1 MLSVK
6 SLGAADSGIAQ
17 YYEHLGADD
26 YYTEGG
32 EPPGEW
38 HGRMSGAIGL
48 NGYVRPG
55 QLQRLFE
62 GYDPETGEALASNSG
77 QGHKAGWD
85 CTFSAPKSVSV
96 AWGLADEDLQQSIA
110 DAHDAAVRA
119 GLDYLENKAFSSRD
133 RDGGQPLQGIIAATF
148 QHGTSREQ
156 DPQLHTHCAIAN
168 LGLREDG
175 TVCALDFD
183 SRWKMAAGA
192 VYRAELAKRI
202 QELGFKVER
211 DAKSFKLSAV
221 PEPICKLFSKR
232 RKQIESYLT
241 EKGFESAKAANV
253 AALATRKSKE
263 SPDRGI
269 LKAQWLREAEQAGYS
284 PEALKAMLTP
294 AQSIAHE
301 QPKLDIPSLISGLTQ
316 QESTFT
322 RQQLEAVIAVE
333 AQGIHGASEIS
344 AIVERA
350 VRQRLASQ
358 ELDGLIELESPA
370 GSAKSRRTIS
380 IYTTREMLALEQE
393 AIASAVDRRGDRRHV
408 VSADAKLFAG
418 LSEEQAQAVRH
429 VTRESG
435 GIACVRGLAG
445 TGKSFMLG
453 RAREAW
459 ESAGFDV
466 LGCALAGKAADGL
479 LVGSGIKSQT
489 LHSLLSE
496 LDSGS
501 RGLSENSVLVMDEAG
516 MVGTRQLHRLLKHV
530 NAVSAKLVMV
540 GDHQQLQPIDAG
552 GLFRRI
558 SDDVGYAEL
567 NDMRRQKDESDRETI
582 KRLIGGD
589 SVEVIKRLV
598 EAGQLQVKNDDQVA
612 EAMVNDWYQHRDAQ
626 KPGESL
632 MLAGTRAEVGQLN
645 RLARTQLA
653 EQGHLHSEITIE
665 TAHGDREFSVGDRI
679 IFGRNNRALGVKNGQ
694 LGTLESWH
702 LDPRGGN
709 LEMTVRLDTGVAVI
723 LDPAEYG
730 HLDHGYAMSVHKSQ
744 GVTADNVTVLI
755 SESMT
760 DQEWSYVAVSRHRRR
775 LRVFVPE
782 GLDEGLSQNMG
793 RSRQKGLA
801 SDYCVASSS
810 ATRSP
815 YMLEH

>member
-32 EPPGEW
+32 EPPGQW
-38 HGRMSGAIGL
+38 HGRLSGALGL
-48 NGYVRPG
+48 SGNVRPG

-77 QGHKAGWD
+77 ELHKAGWD
-85 CTFSAPKSVSV
+85 CTFSAPKSVSI
-96 AWGLADEDLQQSIA
+96 AWGLADEDLQEKIA

-119 GLDYLENKAFSSRD
+119 GLDYLEKNAFSSRD
-133 RDGGQPLQGIIAATF
+133 RDGGSPLQGIIAATF
-148 QHGTSREQ
+148 QHSTSREQ

-168 LGLREDG
+168 LGLRADG

-192 VYRAELAKRI
+192 VFRAELAQRM
-202 QELGFKVER
+202 QQLGYGIER
-211 DAKSFKLSAV
+211 DAKSFRLSEI
-221 PEPICKLFSKR
+221 PDGLCRQFSKR
-232 RKQIESYLT
+232 RKQIESYLD
-241 EKGFESAKAANV
+241 EHGFDSAKAANV

-284 PEALKAMLTP
+284 LETIKAMLTP
-294 AQSIAHE
+294 RQAVE
-301 QPKLDIPSLISGLTQ
+301 CGQPKLDIPSIISSLTQ
-316 QESTFT
+316 NESTFT
-322 RQQLEAVIAVE
+322 RQQLEAAIAVE
-333 AQGIHGASEIS
+333 AQGVAGASKIS
-344 AIVERA
+344 IIVQRA
-350 VRQRLASQ
+350 VEDGLASL
-358 ELDGLIELESPA
+358 ETDGLIELESLA
-370 GSAKSRRTIS
+370 GSKASRRTTCIF
-380 IYTTREMLALEQE
+380 TTREMLQLEQD
-393 AIASAVDRRGDRRHV
+393 AIVAAVGRTGDRRHV
-408 VSADAKLFAG
+408 VLVDQKLLAG

-429 VTRESG
+429 ITQVSG
-435 GIACVRGLAG
+435 GVACVRGLAG

-459 ESAGFDV
+459 EAAGFVV

-479 LVGSGIKSQT
+479 QKGSGIKSQT
-489 LHSLLSE
+489 LHSLLAE
-496 LDSGS
+496 LDAGS
-501 RGLSENSVLVMDEAG
+501 RVLTESSIIVLDEAG
-516 MVGTRQLHRLLKHV
+516 MVGTRQLHRLLQHV
-530 NAVSAKLVMV
+530 NQSGSKLVMV

-558 SDDVGYAEL
+558 SDDVGYATL
-567 NDMRRQKDESDRETI
+567 SDIRRQNDESDRETI
-582 KRLIGGD
+582 KRLISGD
-589 SVEVIKRLV
+589 AINTIQRLSD
-598 EAGQLQVKNDDQVA
+598 AGQLRVERDDQVA
-612 EAMVNDWYQHRDAQ
+612 RTMVADWLANRDPLR
-626 KPGESL
+626 PGESL

-645 RLARTQLA
+645 RLARQQLA
-653 EQGHLHSEITIE
+653 EKGLLHSELTIITE
-665 TAHGDREFSVGDRI
+665 RGEREFSIGDRI
-679 IFGRNNRALGVKNGQ
+679 IFGRNSRQMGVKNGL

-709 LEMTVRLDTGVAVI
+709 LEMTIRLDTGAAVI
-723 LDPAEYG
+723 FNPGEYG

-744 GVTADNVTVLI
+744 GVTADNVSVLI

-760 DQEWSYVAVSRHRRR
+760 DQEWSYVAVSRHRER

-782 GLDEGLSQNMG
+782 GLDDGLAQSIG

-801 SDYCVASSS
+801 SDYRVASSS
-810 ATRSP
+810 ATRTP
-815 YMLEH
+815 CVLEH

>member
-1 MLSVK
+1 VLSVK
-6 SLGAADSGIAQ
+6 SLGAADSGIAS

-26 YYTEGG
+26 YYTECG

-38 HGRMSGAIGL
+38 HGRLSGALGL
-48 NGYVRPG
+48 DGNVRPG
-55 QLQRLFE
+55 QLKRLFE

-96 AWGLADEDLQQSIA
+96 VWGLADEDLQQKIA

-119 GLDYLENKAFSSRD
+119 GLDYLECTAFSSRD
-133 RDGGQPLQGIIAATF
+133 RDSSSPLQGIIAATF
-148 QHGTSREQ
+148 QHRASREL

-168 LGLREDG
+168 LGLRTDG
-175 TVCALDFD
+175 TICALDFD

-192 VYRAELAKRI
+192 VYRAELARGM
-202 QELGFKVER
+202 QELGFQVER
-211 DAKSFKLSAV
+211 DAKSFKLSEI
-221 PEPICKLFSKR
+221 PDGLCRQFSKR
-232 RKQIESYLT
+232 RQQIQTHLEENGYS
-241 EKGFESAKAANV
+241 SAKAANV

-263 SPDRGI
+263 SPNRGI
-269 LKAQWLREAEQAGYS
+269 LKAQWQREAEEAGYS
-284 PEALKAMLTP
+284 LETIKQMLSPQAPVKP
-294 AQSIAHE
+294 AQ
-301 QPKLDIPSLISGLTQ
+301 KLDIPSIISVLTQ

-322 RQQLEAVIAVE
+322 RQQLEAAIAVE
-333 AQGIHGASEIS
+333 CQGRFGASEIS

-350 VRQRLASQ
+350 VQQGMASQ
-358 ELDGLIELESPA
+358 ELDGLIELKSPA

-380 IYTTREMLALEQE
+380 IYTTREMLALEQD
-393 AIASAVDRRGDRRHV
+393 AIAAAVDRKVDRRQV
-408 VSADAKLFAG
+408 VLLDKKLLSG
-418 LSEEQAQAVRH
+418 LSDEQVQAVRH
-429 VTRESG
+429 ITQESG
-435 GIACVRGLAG
+435 GVACVRGLAG

-479 LVGSGIKSQT
+479 QVGSGIKSQT

-530 NAVSAKLVMV
+530 NAVSAKFVMV

-558 SDDVGYAEL
+558 SDEAGYATL
-567 NDMRRQKDESDRETI
+567 SDIRRQHDDADRETI
-582 KRLIGGD
+582 KRLIGGG
-589 SVEVIKRLV
+589 SVEVVERLV
-598 EAGQLQVKNDDQVA
+598 EAGQLQVENDDQVA
-612 EAMVNDWYQHRDAQ
+612 EAMVADWLANRDPET
-626 KPGESL
+626 PGESL

-645 RLARTQLA
+645 RLARQQLVKK
-653 EQGHLHSEITIE
+653 GYLHSEVTVE
-665 TAHGDREFSVGDRI
+665 TEHGERGFAIGDRMIFS
-679 IFGRNNRALGVKNGQ
+679 RNNRMLGVKNGQ
-694 LGTLESWH
+694 LGTLAGWR
-702 LDPRGGN
+702 LNPRDGN
-709 LEMTVRLDTGVAVI
+709 LEMTVHLDTGAAVI
-723 LDPAEYG
+723 FNPGEYG
-730 HLDHGYAMSVHKSQ
+730 HIDHGYAMSVHKSQ
-744 GVTADNVTVLI
+744 GVTANNVSVLI

-760 DQEWSYVAVSRHRRR
+760 DQEWSYVAMSRHRRR

-782 GLDEGLSQNMG
+782 GLDEVLAQSMG

-801 SDYCVASSS
+801 SDYLVANSS
-810 ATRSP
+810 ATRTP
-815 YMLEH
+815 CVLEY

>member
-48 NGYVRPG
+48 SGYVSPG

-62 GYDPETGEALASNSG
+62 GYDPETGDALASNSG
-77 QGHKAGWD
+77 MQHKAGWD

-96 AWGLADEDLQQSIA
+96 AWGLAEPELQKHIA

-119 GLDYLENKAFSSRD
+119 GLDYLEKTAFSSRD

-148 QHGTSREQ
+148 QHSTSREQ
-156 DPQLHTHCAIAN
+156 DPQLHSHCAIAN
-168 LGLREDG
+168 LGLRDDG
-175 TVCALDFD
+175 SVCALDFD

-192 VYRAELAKRI
+192 VYRAELAKRM

-211 DAKSFKLSAV
+211 DAKSFKLSAI
-221 PEPICKLFSKR
+221 PDGLCRQFSKR
-232 RKQIESYLT
+232 RKQIESHLAKHGYD
-241 EKGFESAKAANV
+241 SAKAANV

-269 LKAQWLREAEQAGYS
+269 LQMTWPREAEEAGYS
-284 PEALKAMLTP
+284 LETIKAMLTP
-294 AQSIAHE
+294 GQAFE
-301 QPKLDIPSLISGLTQ
+301 CVQPKLDIPSIISALTQ

-322 RQQLEAVIAVE
+322 RQQLEAAIAIE

-344 AIVERA
+344 GIVERA
-350 VRQRLASQ
+350 VQQGLANQ
-358 ELDGLIELESPA
+358 ELDGLVQLESPE
-370 GSAKSRRTIS
+370 GKQKSRRKFEVF
-380 IYTTREMLALEQE
+380 TTREMLQLEQE
-393 AIASAVDRRGDRRHV
+393 AIAAAVDRRGDRRHV
-408 VSADAKLFAG
+408 VSADAKLFVG
-418 LSEEQAQAVRH
+418 LSGEQVKAVQH
-429 VTRESG
+429 ITYESG
-435 GIACVRGLAG
+435 AIACVRGLAG
-445 TGKSFMLG
+445 TGKSHMLG
-453 RAREAW
+453 KARQAW
-459 ESAGFDV
+459 ENAGFDV
-466 LGCALAGKAADGL
+466 IGCALAGKAADGL
-479 LVGSGIKSQT
+479 QRGSGIKSQT
-489 LHSLLSE
+489 LHSLLAD
-496 LDSGS
+496 LDTGS
-501 RGLSENSVLVMDEAG
+501 RVLSENSVVVMDEAG
-516 MVGTRQLHRLLKHV
+516 MVGTRQIHRLLTHV
-530 NAVSAKLVMV
+530 NQSCAKLVMV

-567 NDMRRQKDESDRETI
+567 NDIRRQTNESDRETI

-589 SVEVIKRLV
+589 AIDTIQRLSD
-598 EAGQLQVKNDDQVA
+598 AGQLRVEMDDQVA
-612 EAMVNDWYQHRDAQ
+612 EAMVDDWLANRDPLT
-626 KPGESL
+626 PGESL
-632 MLAGTRAEVGQLN
+632 MLAGTRAEVRELN
-645 RLARTQLA
+645 RLARSQLA
-653 EQGHLHSEITIE
+653 EKGHLHSEITIE
-665 TAHGDREFSVGDRI
+665 TARGDREFSVGDRI

-694 LGTLESWH
+694 LGTVESWH

-760 DQEWSYVAVSRHRRR
+760 DQEWSYVAMSRHRRR

-782 GLDEGLSQNMG
+782 GLDEVLAQSMG

-801 SDYCVASSS
+801 SDYFVANSS
-810 ATRSP
+810 APRTP
-815 YMLEH
+815 CVLEH

>member
-6 SLGAADSGIAQ
+6 SLGAADSGIAS

-26 YYTEGG
+26 YYADGG

-38 HGRMSGAIGL
+38 HGRLSGALGL
-48 NGYVRPG
+48 SENVRPG

-62 GYDPETGEALASNSG
+62 GYDPESGEALASNSG
-77 QGHKAGWD
+77 MQHKAGWD

-96 AWGLADEDLQQSIA
+96 LWGLAEPELQKQIA

-133 RDGGQPLQGIIAATF
+133 RDGCQPLQGIIAARF
-148 QHGTSREQ
+148 QHSTSREQ

-175 TVCALDFD
+175 SICAVDFD

-192 VYRAELAKRI
+192 VYRAELAQRM
-202 QELGFKVER
+202 QQMGFGIER
-211 DAKSFKLSAV
+211 DAKSFKLSEI
-221 PEPICKLFSKR
+221 PDGLCRQFSKR
-232 RKQIESYLT
+232 RKQIESYLD
-241 EKGFESAKAANV
+241 EHGYDSAKAANV

-263 SPDRGI
+263 SPDRGV
-269 LKAQWLREAEQAGYS
+269 LKSLWLREAEEAGYS
-284 PEALKAMLTP
+284 PEALNAMLTP
-294 AQSIAHE
+294 GQSIAHE
-301 QPKLDIPSLISGLTQ
+301 HPKLDIPFLISGLTQ

-333 AQGIHGASEIS
+333 AQGIRGASEIS
-344 AIVERA
+344 GIVERA
-350 VRQRLASQ
+350 IQQGLASQ
-358 ELDGLIELESPA
+358 ELDGLVQLESPE
-370 GSAKSRRTIS
+370 GKQKSRRKFEVF
-380 IYTTREMLALEQE
+380 TTREMLQLEQE

-408 VSADAKLFAG
+408 VSPDSKLFEG
-418 LSEEQAQAVRH
+418 LSGEQAQAVQH
-429 VTRESG
+429 ITYESG
-435 GIACVRGLAG
+435 AIACVRGLAG
-445 TGKSFMLG
+445 TGKSHMLG
-453 RAREAW
+453 KARRAW
-459 ESAGFDV
+459 ENAGFDV
-466 LGCALAGKAADGL
+466 IGCSLAGKAADGL
-479 LVGSGIKSQT
+479 QVGSGIKSQT

-501 RGLSENSVLVMDEAG
+501 RGLSENSVVVMDEAG

-558 SDDVGYAEL
+558 SDDAGYATL
-567 NDMRRQKDESDRETI
+567 NDIRRQRNEADRETI
-582 KRLIGGD
+582 KRLIGGG
-589 SVEVIKRLV
+589 SVEVIQRLIV
-598 EAGQLQVKNDDQVA
+598 AGQLQVENDDQVA
-612 EAMVNDWYQHRDAQ
+612 AAMVNDWFQQRDAQ
-626 KPGESL
+626 RPGESL

-645 RLARTQLA
+645 RLARTQLTV
-653 EQGHLHSEITIE
+653 QGHLHSEITIE
-665 TAHGDREFSVGDRI
+665 TARGDREFSVGDRV
-679 IFGRNNRALGVKNGQ
+679 IFGRNSRQMGVKNGQ
-694 LGTLESWH
+694 LGTLSSWS
-702 LDPRGGN
+702 LDARAGN
-709 LEMTVRLDTGVAVI
+709 LELTIRMDSGETVVF
-723 LDPAEYG
+723 DPSAYG
-730 HLDHGYAMSVHKSQ
+730 HIDYGYAMSVHKSQ
-744 GVTADNVTVLI
+744 GVTADNVSVLI

-760 DQEWSYVAVSRHRRR
+760 DQEWSYVAVSRHRER

-782 GLDEGLSQNMG
+782 GLDQGLSQSMG

-801 SDYCVASSS
+801 SDYCVPSSS

-815 YMLEH
+815 YMLER

>member
-6 SLGAADSGIAQ
+6 SLGAADSGIAS

-38 HGRMSGAIGL
+38 HGRMSGALGL
-48 NGYVRPG
+48 SGNVRPG

-62 GYDPETGEALASNSG
+62 GNDPETGEALASNSG

-96 AWGLADEDLQQSIA
+96 VWGLAEPELQKQIA

-148 QHGTSREQ
+148 QHSTSREQ

-168 LGLREDG
+168 LGLRDDG

-192 VYRAELAKRI
+192 VYRAELAKRM

-211 DAKSFKLSAV
+211 DDKSFKLSAV

-232 RKQIESYLT
+232 RQQIESYLT

-269 LKAQWLREAEQAGYS
+269 LQMTWLREAEEAGYS
-284 PEALKAMLTP
+284 PEALNAMLTP
-294 AQSIAHE
+294 GQSITHE
-301 QPKLDIPSLISGLTQ
+301 HPKLDIPSLISGLTQ

-322 RQQLEAVIAVE
+322 RQQLEAAIAIE

-344 AIVERA
+344 GIVERT
-350 VRQRLASQ
+350 VQQGLAGQ
-358 ELDGLIELESPA
+358 GLESLIQLESP
-370 GSAKSRRTIS
+370 GNKQNSRRTIE
-380 IYTTREMLALEQE
+380 IFTTREMLQLEQD

-479 LVGSGIKSQT
+479 QVGSGIKSQT

-501 RGLSENSVLVMDEAG
+501 RGLSENSVVVIDEAG

-552 GLFRRI
+552 GIFRRI
-558 SDDVGYAEL
+558 
-567 NDMRRQKDESDRETI
+567 
-582 KRLIGGD
+582 
-589 SVEVIKRLV
+589 
-598 EAGQLQVKNDDQVA
+598 
-612 EAMVNDWYQHRDAQ
+612 
-626 KPGESL
+626 
-632 MLAGTRAEVGQLN
+632 
-645 RLARTQLA
+645 
-653 EQGHLHSEITIE
+653 
-665 TAHGDREFSVGDRI
+665 
-679 IFGRNNRALGVKNGQ
+679 
-694 LGTLESWH
+694 
-702 LDPRGGN
+702 
-709 LEMTVRLDTGVAVI
+709 
-723 LDPAEYG
+723 
-730 HLDHGYAMSVHKSQ
+730 
-744 GVTADNVTVLI
+744 
-755 SESMT
+755 
-760 DQEWSYVAVSRHRRR
+760 
-775 LRVFVPE
+775 
-782 GLDEGLSQNMG
+782 
-793 RSRQKGLA
+793 
-801 SDYCVASSS
+801 
-810 ATRSP
+810 
-815 YMLEH
+815 

>member
-1 MLSVK
+1 VLSVK
-6 SLGAADSGIAQ
+6 SLGAADSGIAK

-48 NGYVRPG
+48 SGYVRPG

-253 AALATRKSKE
+253 AALATRKCKE

-269 LKAQWLREAEQAGYS
+269 LKGEWLREAEQAGYS

-350 VRQRLASQ
+350 VRQGLASQ

-408 VSADAKLFAG
+408 VSADAKLFEG
-418 LSEEQAQAVRH
+418 LSGEQAQAVRH
-429 VTRESG
+429 ITYESG
-435 GIACVRGLAG
+435 AIACVRGLAG
-445 TGKSFMLG
+445 TGKSHMLG
-453 RAREAW
+453 KARRAW
-459 ESAGFDV
+459 ENAGFDV
-466 LGCALAGKAADGL
+466 IGCALAGKAADGL
-479 LVGSGIKSQT
+479 QQGSGIKSQT
-489 LHSLLSE
+489 LHSLLAE
-496 LDSGS
+496 LDTGS
-501 RGLSENSVLVMDEAG
+501 RVLSENSVVVMDEAG
-516 MVGTRQLHRLLKHV
+516 MVGTRQLHQLLQHV
-530 NAVSAKLVMV
+530 NQSGSKLVMV

-558 SDDVGYAEL
+558 SSDVGFAEL
-567 NDMRRQKDESDRETI
+567 NDIRRQRDQADRDTI

-589 SVEVIKRLV
+589 AIDTIQRLSD
-598 EAGQLQVKNDDQVA
+598 AGQLQVERDNQVA
-612 EAMVNDWYQHRDAQ
+612 EAMVNDWFQQRDTQ
-626 KPGESL
+626 RPGESL
-632 MLAGTRAEVGQLN
+632 MLAGTRAEVGELN

-653 EQGHLHSEITIE
+653 EQGHLHSEVTVE
-665 TAHGDREFSVGDRI
+665 TDHGERSFAIGDRV
-679 IFGRNNRALGVKNGQ
+679 IFGRNSRQLGVKNGQ
-694 LGTLESWH
+694 LGTLSSWS
-702 LDPRGGN
+702 LDARAGN
-709 LEMTVRLDTGVAVI
+709 LELTIRMDSGETVVF
-723 LDPAEYG
+723 DPSAYG
-730 HLDHGYAMSVHKSQ
+730 HIDYGYAMSVHKSQ
-744 GVTADNVTVLI
+744 GVTADNVSVLI

-782 GLDEGLSQNMG
+782 GLDDGLSQSMG
-793 RSRQKGLA
+793 RSRLKGLA

-810 ATRSP
+810 ATRTP
-815 YMLEH
+815 CVLEH

>member
-48 NGYVRPG
+48 SGYVRPG

-192 VYRAELAKRI
+192 VYRAELAKRM

-211 DAKSFKLSAV
+211 DDKSFKLSAV

-232 RKQIESYLT
+232 RQQIESYLT

-269 LKAQWLREAEQAGYS
+269 LKAEWLREAEEAGYS
-284 PEALKAMLTP
+284 LETIKAMLTP
-294 AQSIAHE
+294 GQTFE
-301 QPKLDIPSLISGLTQ
+301 CVQPRLDIPSIISGLTR

-322 RQQLEAVIAVE
+322 RQQLEAAIAIE
-333 AQGIHGASEIS
+333 AQGVAGASEIS
-344 AIVERA
+344 GIVERA
-350 VRQRLASQ
+350 VQQGLASQ
-358 ELDGLIELESPA
+358 ELEGLVRLESPGNKQNA
-370 GSAKSRRTIS
+370 RRTTDIF
-380 IYTTREMLALEQE
+380 TTRELLQLEQE

-408 VSADAKLFAG
+408 VSADAKLFEG
-418 LSEEQAQAVRH
+418 LSGEQVNAVQH
-429 VTRESG
+429 ITYESG
-435 GIACVRGLAG
+435 AIACVRGLAG
-445 TGKSFMLG
+445 TGKSHMLG
-453 RAREAW
+453 KARQAW
-459 ESAGFDV
+459 ENAGFDV
-466 LGCALAGKAADGL
+466 IGCALAGKAADGL
-479 LVGSGIKSQT
+479 QQGSGINSQT
-489 LHSLLSE
+489 LHSLLAE
-496 LDSGS
+496 LDTGS
-501 RGLSENSVLVMDEAG
+501 RGLSENSVVVMDEAG

-552 GLFRRI
+552 GFFRRI

-645 RLARTQLA
+645 RFARAQLA
-653 EQGHLHSEITIE
+653 ERGHLHSEVTVE
-665 TAHGDREFSVGDRI
+665 TEHGERSFAVGDRM
-679 IFGRNNRALGVKNGQ
+679 IFSRNNRMLGVKNGQ
-694 LGTLESWH
+694 LGTLAGWR
-702 LDPRGGN
+702 LDPRDGN
-709 LEMTVRLDTGVAVI
+709 LEMTVHLDTGAAVI
-723 LDPAEYG
+723 FNPGEYG

-782 GLDEGLSQNMG
+782 GLDEGLSQSMG

-815 YMLEH
+815 CMLEH